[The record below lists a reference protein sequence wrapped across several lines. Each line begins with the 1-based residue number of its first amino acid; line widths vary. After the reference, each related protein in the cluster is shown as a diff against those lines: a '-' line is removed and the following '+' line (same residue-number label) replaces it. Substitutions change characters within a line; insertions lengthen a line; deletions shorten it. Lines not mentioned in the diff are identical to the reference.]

1 MAIDDKVFPSTSHR
15 AETAIL
21 LVTALL
27 CGALIM
33 VVEVLGSRVIG
44 PFFGVSL
51 FVWSSLIAVTM
62 MALAAGYAL
71 GGRLADRHPHPDWLY
86 GLILAAGVL
95 VCMIPLLRKPVLL
108 LCVPLGLRL
117 GAFAS
122 SLLLFG
128 PCLLLLGCVSPY
140 LVRIAIRD
148 MQAVGRTVGGLYAL
162 STVGSV
168 LGTLFTGFVL
178 IVYVGVSKVFL
189 LTGGLLILMAALYF
203 AVLRRRFVMF
213 GLLLMPLGLG
223 FVQGGGPINVTLPN
237 GTTAA
242 VIHRVDSHYGN
253 LKVIDYR
260 YGPKHTREMALDG
273 AIQSGIDLLTG
284 QSIYPYYYLLGMIP
298 YGINPAGK
306 NCLVVGVGGGVIPMW
321 YQARGIRTDAVDIDP
336 EIFRLAHEYF
346 GYRSNGGEYVE
357 DARAYLANTP
367 NRYDYVVLDVFNGEA
382 APAHII
388 SLEALQLTREKMTAR
403 GVLAINFLG
412 RLSGDR
418 LITASVV
425 RTLREVFD
433 QVEIYPNFDP
443 RNAEAMGN
451 ISLIAYDGPAVVLP
465 ADYPQRFDIHPMAR
479 NAVRYYFDWKYTLPA
494 DEPAIILR
502 DDYNPIDC
510 YDNAVR
516 EAVRRDVL
524 KNTPW
529 EILLGGRLSPAPSS
543 EHRALS

>member
-1 MAIDDKVFPSTSHR
+1 MTEKMFPGVSR
-15 AETAIL
+15 RGETLIL

-62 MALAAGYAL
+62 IALAAGYAL

-95 VCMIPLLRKPVLL
+95 VCLIPVLRKPVLL
-108 LCVPLGLRL
+108 LCVPMGLRL

-148 MQAVGRTVGGLYAL
+148 MQAVGRTVGGLYAI
-162 STVGSV
+162 STIGSV
-168 LGTLFTGFVL
+168 GGTLLTGFVL

-189 LTGGLLILMAALYF
+189 LVGGLLVLMALIYF
-203 AVLRRRFVMF
+203 VVLRRRYFVF
-213 GLLLMPLGLG
+213 ALLLVPLGLG
-223 FVQGGGPINVTLPN
+223 LFQGGGTITATLRN
-237 GTTAA
+237 GTTAT
-242 VIHRVDSHYGN
+242 VVTSVDSHYGN
-253 LKVIDYR
+253 LKIIDYR
-260 YGPKHTREMALDG
+260 YGSKHTREMALDG
-273 AIQSGIDLLTG
+273 AIQSGIDMLTG

-298 YGINPAGK
+298 YGINPDGK

-321 YQARGIRTDAVDIDP
+321 YQARGIRTDAVDIDS
-336 EIFRLAHEYF
+336 EIFRLAHDYF
-346 GYRSNGGEYVE
+346 GYRPNGDEYVE
-357 DARAYLANTP
+357 DARAYLANTA

-388 SLEALQLTREKMTAR
+388 SLEALQLTRSKMTDR
-403 GVLAINFLG
+403 GVLAINFHG

-418 LITASVV
+418 LMTASVV
-425 RTLREVFD
+425 KTLREVFD
-433 QVEIYPNFDP
+433 QVEIYPNFDT
-443 RNAEAMGN
+443 RDEGAMGN
-451 ISLIAYDGPAVVLP
+451 ISLIAYDGVPANLP
-465 ADYPQRFDIHPMAR
+465 PDYPQRFDIHPMAR
-479 NAVRYYFDWKYTLPA
+479 NAVHNYFNGRYRLPA
-494 DEPAIILR
+494 EEQAIILR

-510 YDNAVR
+510 YDNTVR
-516 EAVRRDVL
+516 EKVRRDVL

-529 EILLGGRLSPAPSS
+529 EILLGTVPAPALERLS
-543 EHRALS
+543 